1 MKLADLIKD
10 IEGCRVEGDAG
21 VEVRGLAYNAS
32 AVNPGDCFVAM
43 RGVKAD
49 GHDFAA
55 EAIRR
60 GAAAVVSERP
70 LSLPAGAA
78 GVVVPASRLAL
89 ARMSA
94 AFFGDPSRHMALVGV
109 TGTNGK
115 TTTTYL
121 LEAILRAAGMNP
133 GVVGTVEYRYCGVTE
148 QAPHTTPESIDLQ
161 RLLARMREKGADSCA
176 MEVSSH
182 ALAQERVSGCHFDA
196 AIFTN
201 LTPEHLDYHSDME
214 SYFEAKALLFEEL
227 LAKSGKRDAFAA
239 INVDDPY
246 GRDLKK
252 RCPVPVR
259 TYGLSRSADV
269 SADGLSFDASGLS
282 MRVRAPSGSFVC
294 RSALC
299 GKFNALNIL
308 GAAAVAEGMGIG
320 LGAIEDAVSRVD
332 VVPGRFESVANARG
346 ILTLVDYAHTPDA
359 LENALSNARE
369 LTSGRLIAVFGCG
382 GDRDRAKRPLMGNA
396 AGRLADVAIVT
407 SDNPRTEEPSAIIGE
422 ILPGVREVSAPFD
435 GERGYEVVED
445 RRAAIGRAVEIARE
459 GDVVVVAGKGHED
472 YQIVGTTK
480 LRFDDREVLKE
491 FLEGG
496 R

>member
-1 MKLADLIKD
+1 LQKL
-10 IEGCRVEGDAG
+10 
-21 VEVRGLAYNAS
+21 
-32 AVNPGDCFVAM
+32 
-43 RGVKAD
+43 
-49 GHDFAA
+49 
-55 EAIRR
+55 
-60 GAAAVVSERP
+60 
-70 LSLPAGAA
+70 LS
-78 GVVVPASRLAL
+78 
-89 ARMSA
+89 
-94 AFFGDPSRHMALVGV
+94 
-109 TGTNGK
+109 
-115 TTTTYL
+115 
-121 LEAILRAAGMNP
+121 
-133 GVVGTVEYRYCGVTE
+133 
-148 QAPHTTPESIDLQ
+148 
-161 RLLARMREKGADSCA
+161 RMREKGADSCA

-182 ALAQERVSGCHFDA
+182 ALAQERVAGCHFDA

-227 LAKSGKRDAFAA
+227 LANSGKENAFAA

-252 RCPVPVR
+252 RCPVPVC
-259 TYGLSRSADV
+259 TYGLSSSADV
-269 SADGLSFDASGLS
+269 RASDLSFDASGLS
-282 MRVRAPSGSFVC
+282 MRVTARSGSFAC

-308 GAAAVAEGMGIG
+308 GAATAAEGMGIG
-320 LGAIEDAVSRVD
+320 LSAIEEAVSGVE
-332 VVPGRFESVANARG
+332 VVPGRFESVANSKG

-369 LTSGRLIAVFGCG
+369 LTRGRLIAVFGCG
-382 GDRDRAKRPLMGNA
+382 GDRDRAKRPMMGRA
-396 AGRLADVAIVT
+396 AGSLADVAIVT

-422 ILPGVREVSAPFD
+422 ILPGVREVSSPFD

-445 RRAAIGRAVEIARE
+445 RREAIGRAVEIARE

-472 YQIVGTTK
+472 YQIVGTVK
-480 LRFDDREVLKE
+480 RKFDDREVLKE